1 MYNILK
7 KTPSERV
14 KKKKEADR
22 KVVEDELIK
31 VLKTYDDMTTTSKTY
46 KFHEATSSE
55 DLLGTRTPADKVP
68 GRGELVFRCCDWL
81 LPNIATDLLPI
92 SHLYLDSSHFQPTS
106 YEISVR
112 K

>member
-1 MYNILK
+1 LYNILK

-81 LPNIATDLLPI
+81 LPKYSYRPLTYLSPLLGLFAL
-92 SHLYLDSSHFQPTS
+92 STYKL
-106 YEISVR
+106 
-112 K
+112 